1 MDNVNHK
8 PSRRWMRI
16 ASLAVVLCIIVSI
29 TLVTNHRLLGNRM
42 QATENTQATDTV
54 VTEMPDGA
62 AVINT
67 SSLAKEVEGYAG
79 AVPLS
84 ITVRN
89 GIIDEV
95 KALPN
100 DETPSFF
107 NEAFAALA
115 PQWKGK
121 KVADAI
127 ALNVDAY
134 SGATF
139 SSEAIIINVQRGLR
153 YYNEKYA
160 AAEKQEAAD
169 AAADAAT
176 KSNPISDPA
185 WWAAIVV
192 ALAAAVLPFCIKGKW
207 YRPVQL
213 AANVAVLGFWTGTFI
228 SYTVLGSIVS
238 NSFSLAM
245 LPVWLLVAIAFIMP
259 LAGKGN
265 HYCAWTCPLGSL
277 QQLAGMPLRGRVRLS
292 LRVQKA
298 LAAVRRIV
306 WGVLVFLVLSGIFTD
321 WMNYEIFTA
330 FMPSVCSTVV
340 ICVAAVFVALS
351 FIIDRP
357 FCRTLCPVGELI
369 DLTNRTE

>member
-1 MDNVNHK
+1 MDNVNRK
-8 PSRRWMRI
+8 PSRRWVRI
-16 ASLAVVLCIIVSI
+16 VSLATILCIIVSV
-29 TLVTNHRLLGNRM
+29 TLVTNHRLLGNRL
-42 QATENTQATDTV
+42 QASKASQPTDTV

-67 SSLAKEVEGYAG
+67 TSLAKDVEGYAG

-84 ITVRN
+84 ITVRD
-89 GIIDEV
+89 GIIEEV

-100 DETPSFF
+100 EETPSFF

-121 KVADAI
+121 TVTDAI

-139 SSEAIIINVQRGLR
+139 SSEAVIINVQRGLR

-169 AAADAAT
+169 TTA
-176 KSNPISDPA
+176 KSNPVSDPA

-192 ALAAAVLPFCIKGKW
+192 ALAAAVLPFCIRGKW

-228 SYTVLGSIVS
+228 SYTVLGSIVA

-265 HYCAWTCPLGSL
+265 RYCAWACPLGSL
-277 QQLAGMPLRGRVRLS
+277 QQLAGMMPLPGKVRIS
-292 LRVQKA
+292 LRVQKI
-298 LAAVRRIV
+298 LATVRRIV
-306 WGVLVFLVLSGIFTD
+306 WGVLVLLVLSGIFTD

-340 ICVAAVFVALS
+340 TCLAAVFVVLS
-351 FIIDRP
+351 FVIDRP

>member
-16 ASLAVVLCIIVSI
+16 VSLAVVLCIIVSI

>member
-1 MDNVNHK
+1 MDNVNRK
-8 PSRRWMRI
+8 PSRRWVRI
-16 ASLAVVLCIIVSI
+16 VSLATVLCIIVSV
-29 TLVTNHRLLGNRM
+29 TLVTNHRLLGNRL
-42 QATENTQATDTV
+42 QASEASQPKDTV
-54 VTEMPDGA
+54 VTEMPDGT

-67 SSLAKEVEGYAG
+67 TSLAKDVEGYAG

-89 GIIDEV
+89 GIIEEV

-100 DETPSFF
+100 EETPSFF

-139 SSEAIIINVQRGLR
+139 SSEAVIFNVQRGLR

-169 AAADAAT
+169 TTA
-176 KSNPISDPA
+176 KSNPVRDPA

-192 ALAAAVLPFCIKGKW
+192 ALAAAVLPFCIRGKW

-228 SYTVLGSIVS
+228 SYTVLGSIVA

-265 HYCAWTCPLGSL
+265 RYCAWACPLGSL
-277 QQLAGMPLRGRVRLS
+277 QQLAGMMPLPGKVRIS
-292 LRVQKA
+292 LRVQKI
-298 LAAVRRIV
+298 LATVRRIV
-306 WGVLVFLVLSGIFTD
+306 WGVLVLLVLSGIFTD

-340 ICVAAVFVALS
+340 TCLAAVFVVLS
-351 FIIDRP
+351 FVIDRP

>member
-16 ASLAVVLCIIVSI
+16 VSLAVVLCIIVSI

-369 DLTNRTE
+369 DLTNRTK

>member
-16 ASLAVVLCIIVSI
+16 VSLAVVLCIIVSI
-29 TLVTNHRLLGNRM
+29 TLVTNHRLLDNRM

-351 FIIDRP
+351 FIINRP

>member
-16 ASLAVVLCIIVSI
+16 VSLAVVLCIIVSI

-42 QATENTQATDTV
+42 QATENAQATDTV

-67 SSLAKEVEGYAG
+67 TSLAKEVEGYAG
-79 AVPLS
+79 TVPLS

-100 DETPSFF
+100 EETPSFF
-107 NEAFAALA
+107 NEAFAVLA

-169 AAADAAT
+169 ATT
-176 KSNPISDPA
+176 KSNPVSDPA

-259 LAGKGN
+259 LTGKGN
-265 HYCAWTCPLGSL
+265 RYCAWTCPLGSL

-330 FMPSVCSTVV
+330 FMPSVCSIVV

>member
-16 ASLAVVLCIIVSI
+16 VSLAVVLCIIVSI

-67 SSLAKEVEGYAG
+67 TSLAKEVEGYAG

-89 GIIDEV
+89 GIIEEV

-100 DETPSFF
+100 EETPSFF

>member
-16 ASLAVVLCIIVSI
+16 VSLAVVLCIIVSI

-351 FIIDRP
+351 FIIGRP
-357 FCRTLCPVGELI
+357 FCRTLCPAGELI